1 MGRRGTPRVSRGAA
15 ARGLALWAG
24 LFAVYAAALALG
36 AAETATPS
44 GPEAGHLEAAA
55 AAVRGDGLGRPAGG
69 LGFPLL
75 LAPASALGGTTPVQP
90 PARRGR
96 RARLRARRG
105 ARAVVVPEPWATRAA
120 LLVGLS
126 APALAHASAVYPEA
140 AAGTLLAG
148 AALCAARVR
157 EHPRLGTALL
167 GAGLLAALPWL
178 APQLVLPGAVVAA
191 ALVRWTAKRGRRVVA
206 LGVAEVLVGSLVFY
220 VSLHDRLY
228 GGVTPWAGTGGEVA
242 ATGAELPLGH
252 LARIPRI
259 AGALVDPDVGV
270 LRWAPILALA
280 LLGAWLLARSRRTR
294 VARVVVE
301 RREAEHVA
309 ALCLAVCGAQLV
321 VAALAAPA
329 LDGPVVPGA
338 PPGARAA
345 VRRAA
350 RRVGHATR
358 AAGGGGARGRDR
370 GGERRGCSPGA
381 DVSAIRPRARAAPP
395 ARGRAAARRRRARR
409 PR

>member
-1 MGRRGTPRVSRGAA
+1 VTAQDGPSTWAAAGLPHVSRGAA
-15 ARGLALWAG
+15 VRGLALWAL
-24 LFAVYAAALALG
+24 LFAVYAATLALG

-75 LAPASALGGTTPVQP
+75 LAPASALGGTTPVNLLLAAVAALGFVLAAAL
-90 PARRGR
+90 AR
-96 RARLRARRG
+96 
-105 ARAVVVPEPWATRAA
+105 VVVPEPWATRAA

-228 GGVTPWAGTGGEVA
+228 GGVTPWAGAGGEEA

-321 VAALAAPA
+321 VAARAAPA
-329 LDGPVVPGA
+329 LDGPWF
-338 PPGARAA
+338 
-345 VRRAA
+345 
-350 RRVGHATR
+350 
-358 AAGGGGARGRDR
+358 
-370 GGERRGCSPGA
+370 
-381 DVSAIRPRARAAPP
+381 P
-395 ARGRAAARRRRARR
+395 ARHLAPALPCAVPLVAWGMRHAPRAAAVLAAATAAASVWVLAGL
-409 PR
+409 